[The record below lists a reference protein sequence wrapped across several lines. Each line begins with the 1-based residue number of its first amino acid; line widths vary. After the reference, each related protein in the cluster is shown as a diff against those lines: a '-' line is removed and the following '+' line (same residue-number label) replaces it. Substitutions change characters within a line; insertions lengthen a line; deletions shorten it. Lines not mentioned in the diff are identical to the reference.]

1 MKINLKEIFSLHPF
15 LFSIFPIIFIFSI
28 NSQEIKFEESIILI
42 IIILNLT
49 FGIVF
54 GLGLIFTNKKAPSF
68 VVSIG
73 FLLFFSYGHIYNLI
87 TSSIEIRHIFVIV
100 TFVGFF
106 IISVIYFVRTQRRL
120 NNATKIAN
128 GIAVVLI
135 IISGTNIIS
144 DNIQGNYS
152 LDIVNAPQEI
162 KSISSQISDKPDVYY
177 IILDAYAGKDALN
190 NYFGYSNDKFISFLK
205 ENNFYVVPNAQ
216 TNYPTTT
223 LSLASSLNM
232 KHLECVQGLESCIT
246 PGIAY
251 QMIQNNEVMK
261 RFNAEGYT
269 IINSYSGW
277 TPTRN
282 FDIAFSNLCGRYSGI
297 MNSELAITIISNSI
311 LNPIYVKLFEDVKRE
326 QILCV
331 LQELEEVHHRYDK
344 PIFVFSH
351 LVLPHSPYVF
361 GPNGEE
367 ASPEKLEIA
376 WEGLEKDKE
385 GYLNQLKFANK
396 KFKQIITRILA
407 ESEIPPII
415 IIQGD
420 HGLKS
425 KIEDF
430 DNPTE
435 KELQE
440 RFSIL
445 NAYHIPN
452 ETESIYPNITP
463 VNSFRMVMNE
473 LFNHESEMLLDSSHW
488 LNKDSPASFEE
499 ISSILRQNLM
509 N

>member
-1 MKINLKEIFSLHPF
+1 MKNNLKEFFTLHPF
-15 LFSIFPIIFIFSI
+15 LFSIFPVIFIFSI
-28 NSQEIKFEESIILI
+28 NSQEIKFEEVFIFLSIVLI
-42 IIILNLT
+42 LT
-49 FGIVF
+49 FGVVF
-54 GLGLIFTNKKAPSF
+54 GLASIFRNKKAAGF
-68 VVSIG
+68 VASIG
-73 FLLFFSYGHIYNLI
+73 FFLFFLYGHIYNLV
-87 TSSIEIRHIFVIV
+87 TSSIEIRHIFVMSVFI
-100 TFVGFF
+100 GFF
-106 IISVIYFVRTQRRL
+106 IISIIYFARTQRKL
-120 NNATKIAN
+120 NDATKIVN

-152 LDIVNAPQEI
+152 LDIISTPQEI
-162 KSISSQISDKPDVYY
+162 KPISSQISEKPDVYY
-177 IILDAYAGKDALN
+177 IILDAYAGEDVLN
-190 NYFGYSNDKFISFLK
+190 DYFGYDNNEFISFLK
-205 ENNFYVVPNAQ
+205 ENNFYVVPSAQ

-261 RFNAEGYT
+261 KFNGEGYT

-277 TPTRN
+277 PPTRN
-282 FDIAFSNLCGRYSGI
+282 FDIADSNLCGRYSGI
-297 MNSELAITIISNSI
+297 MNSELVITVISNSI

-331 LQELEEVHHRYDK
+331 LSELEEVHHKYDE

-351 LVLPHSPYVF
+351 LLLPHSPYVF

-367 ASPEKLEIA
+367 VSPEKLEIA
-376 WEGLEKDKE
+376 WEGLENDKE

-396 KFKQIITRILA
+396 KFTQIITRILA

-425 KIEDF
+425 KIEDWSK
-430 DNPTE
+430 PTD

-445 NAYHIPN
+445 NAYHVPN
-452 ETESIYPNITP
+452 EKESTFQNITP
-463 VNSFRMVMNE
+463 VNSIRIVMKE
-473 LFNHESEMLLDSSHW
+473 LFNYESEMLSDSSYW
-488 LNKDSPASFEE
+488 LNRDSPANFEE
-499 ISSILRQNLM
+499 VSSILR
-509 N
+509 